1 MRNSIGIH
9 FNITFIGAGN
19 VAWHLAPALYDAG
32 HHIVQVYSRTLESA
46 VALARQVG
54 AKATNVY
61 EEVEPTSHI
70 YIYALTD
77 DSLQWVMNHIKIR
90 KGLHIHTAGSMPISI
105 FKQVR
110 DNYGCI
116 YPLQTFTKEKRV
128 DLRKVPFFIEANTKE
143 NETLINDIAR
153 CMSQKIYRLSS
164 EDRKQLHLAG
174 VFACNFSNLMY
185 VYAEKILGKKNI
197 PFEVMHGLVT
207 ESVNKVKKIGPK
219 ASLTGPARRG
229 DNRILDQHISLLHSD
244 PDWQEIYTLLSEQIK
259 KIE

>member
-46 VALARQVG
+46 EALAKQVG
-54 AKATNVY
+54 AKATNKY

-128 DLRKVPFFIEANTKE
+128 DL
-143 NETLINDIAR
+143 
-153 CMSQKIYRLSS
+153 
-164 EDRKQLHLAG
+164 
-174 VFACNFSNLMY
+174 
-185 VYAEKILGKKNI
+185 IL
-197 PFEVMHGLVT
+197 
-207 ESVNKVKKIGPK
+207 
-219 ASLTGPARRG
+219 
-229 DNRILDQHISLLHSD
+229 
-244 PDWQEIYTLLSEQIK
+244 
-259 KIE
+259 